1 MSKVVFKLSKDHL
14 RQMGHSNQEEQKL
27 TEHQVRVKLTDI
39 EMNQIKDNNNPRS
52 HEEKQMRGPV
62 VNAIKETLEQAPKN
76 FTSLNRG
83 LLLIADSVSVTDKGN
98 HLLVSVDMPEDE
110 NEGYNPAKHGCADGG
125 TTMRCC
131 ERLQSDAKIAAFIKD
146 ATFQRSQLLEH
157 QKEFARV
164 GIHKTLDSDDQS
176 FSDEQLKVVASCIKV
191 SDLPEDYIKAFNLD
205 QVLVPITIY
214 SGKLSAEFV
223 ADLCEAR
230 NTSKQVKSISLINYA
245 GGFDF
250 YKDAVKEEKYA
261 DNIRWDEFGPEEIP
275 GEDCICIMDGFRKD
289 FINEEDPKHPS
300 KSFASQNS
308 VIKQYGAR
316 KRVPSAQEDAK
327 LLAPIIPDI
336 NRLHD
341 LIMGDGAYQIKNR
354 SDCRAVECRQTKLP
368 FLQETSKIFL
378 HKAFRYPLLFAFRSL
393 VGFDPTTKLAY
404 WKTNPFEFWEANK
417 KTLVATALKILNDDH
432 GGDPGGFGKAQN
444 VYSRLMDKAENLYL
458 RGLKEAV

>member
-1 MSKVVFKLSKDHL
+1 MSKVILKVSKDNL
-14 RQMGHSNQEEQKL
+14 RHMVHSNQEEQKL
-27 TEHQVRVKLTDI
+27 TEHQVRVYLTDI
-39 EMNQIKDNNNPRS
+39 EMGQIKDNNNPRS

-98 HLLVSVDMPEDE
+98 HLLVSIDMPDDE
-110 NEGYNPAKHGCADGG
+110 NQGYTPAKHGCADGG
-125 TTMRCC
+125 TTMRCA
-131 ERLQSDAKIAAFIKD
+131 ERLQADAKIAAFIKNP
-146 ATFQRSQLLEH
+146 TFQKAQLHEY
-157 QKEFARV
+157 QKAFLAA
-164 GIHKTLDSDDQS
+164 GIHKTLDSDDPTL
-176 FSDEQLKVVASCIKV
+176 SDEQLKVVASCIKV

-205 QVLVPITIY
+205 QVLVPITVY
-214 SGKLSAEFV
+214 SGKMSAEFV

-250 YKDAVKEEKYA
+250 YKDAVKDQKYA
-261 DNIRWDEFGPEEIP
+261 ENIRWDEFGPEEIP

-289 FINEEDPKHPS
+289 FIDEEDPKHPV
-300 KSFASQNS
+300 KSFSSQNS

-341 LIMGDGAYQIKNR
+341 LIMGEGAYQIRNR
-354 SDCRAVECRQTKLP
+354 TDCRAVECRSTKLY

-378 HKAFRYPLLFAFRSL
+378 HKGFRMPLLFAFRSL

-417 KTLVATALKILNDDH
+417 KTLVALALKMFNDDH
-432 GGDPGGFGKAQN
+432 GGDPGGFGKTQN
-444 VYSRLMDKAENLYL
+444 VYSQLMDKAENLYL
-458 RGLKEAV
+458 RSLKEAV